1 MIKGSIQKEDT
12 IIESIYA
19 PSIGAPQHVKQILTI
34 LKGEID
40 SNTIRVRDFNNSLS
54 SMNISFRQ
62 KTNIETRALLTLR
75 MNLWLLGL
83 GEWRKGIVKMFGMD
97 MYTLLYFKWMTN
109 KILLYSTE
117 KSA

>member
-19 PSIGAPQHVKQILTI
+19 PNIGAPQHVKQILTI